1 MFLSLLTTL
10 VFLILVK
17 WPNDFLYPFLQ
28 KTDAFKL
35 STRLFLLNPVQTN
48 WFTNMAFK
56 LVYNPAISNAQN
68 VKALSW
74 EPAQVPDG
82 TIKSNMVARK
92 DLSFW
97 IPQVKEVLF
106 WKFIIIGSIL
116 CKMDIED
123 YYARFLW
130 SGIPRLMI

>member
-1 MFLSLLTTL
+1 
-10 VFLILVK
+10 
-17 WPNDFLYPFLQ
+17 
-28 KTDAFKL
+28 
-35 STRLFLLNPVQTN
+35 
-48 WFTNMAFK
+48 MAFK

-68 VKALSW
+68 VKALSS

-106 WKFIIIGSIL
+106 
-116 CKMDIED
+116 
-123 YYARFLW
+123 
-130 SGIPRLMI
+130 